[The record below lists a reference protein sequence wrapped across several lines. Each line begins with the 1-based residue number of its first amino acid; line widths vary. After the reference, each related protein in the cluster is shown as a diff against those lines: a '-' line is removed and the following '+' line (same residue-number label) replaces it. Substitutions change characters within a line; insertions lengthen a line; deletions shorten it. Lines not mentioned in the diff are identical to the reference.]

1 MGSGRRPLDPI
12 EGAENLPDCP
22 EVGPGTPVRLMA
34 KRGVVTPESNPN
46 KRFVSA
52 VGSPVVNISAP
63 STPTLASSQSSGARY
78 SERSN
83 KGEVVVKHNYDGGSW
98 GTGDSGNVEV
108 KEVKN
113 VKAPYT
119 FMFER
124 MRDTAVA
131 LDETICRVGDRLIDK
146 YNLVPEDLIDLGST
160 HPELGVGVGR
170 IQCDSD
176 GRLNSNSVILHGSLD
191 SSSGVSIPV
200 DLSQVANF
208 SLFPGQ
214 VVALDCNN
222 PTGSRLVASK
232 VYDGVVRP
240 TAECQLQDNVTISVM
255 VACGPFTTSD
265 STSLEPLEDVLKV
278 IEEVK
283 PNAAILIG
291 PFVDLKNAAVTSSG
305 DSFGKQWVDT
315 VKLIAEKANDINTE
329 IVLVSS
335 ARDAAALPVYP
346 QPPIP
351 KSDFYP
357 KNMRSVSD
365 PVILDIGGVHVAVTS
380 TDILFHLGKE
390 EISFPARNGDRM
402 SRLASHILQQGS
414 MYPLYPP
421 SEEVNLD
428 LEKLEQFGLI
438 DHTPHV
444 MLLPSDLTT
453 FVRNI
458 GDTTVLNPGRVTKGF
473 GPGTYGV
480 FRMRKGEGGRLETQA
495 EITRI

>member
-1 MGSGRRPLDPI
+1 M
-12 EGAENLPDCP
+12 
-22 EVGPGTPVRLMA
+22 
-34 KRGVVTPESNPN
+34 
-46 KRFVSA
+46 
-52 VGSPVVNISAP
+52 
-63 STPTLASSQSSGARY
+63 
-78 SERSN
+78 
-83 KGEVVVKHNYDGGSW
+83 
-98 GTGDSGNVEV
+98 EV
-108 KEVKN
+108 KEVKS

-146 YNLVPEDLIDLGST
+146 YNLVPEDLIDFGST
-160 HPELGVGVGR
+160 HPEPGVGIGR
-170 IQCDSD
+170 VQCDSE

-191 SSSGVSIPV
+191 SSSGASIPV

-222 PTGSRLVASK
+222 PTGTRLVASK
-232 VYDGVVRP
+232 VYDGVVRS

-255 VACGPFTTSD
+255 VASGPFTTSD
-265 STSLEPLEDVLKV
+265 STSLGNFILVLHIHLIFVFQEPLEDVLKV
-278 IEEVK
+278 VEEVK

-291 PFVDLKNAAVTSSG
+291 PFVDLKNTAVTSSG
-305 DSFGKQWVDT
+305 DSFSKQWIDM
-315 VKLIAEKANDINTE
+315 VKLIAEKATDLSSE
-329 IVLVSS
+329 IILGEFQYIQIGITNVFTFILVSS
-335 ARDAAALPVYP
+335 ARDAVGYPVYP

-428 LEKLEQFGLI
+428 LERLDQFALI
-438 DHTPHV
+438 DQTPHV

-458 GDTTVLNPGRVTKGF
+458 GDTTVLNPGRVTKGP
-473 GPGTYGV
+473 GPGTFGV
-480 FRMRKGEGGRLETQA
+480 FRMRRGEGGRLETQA